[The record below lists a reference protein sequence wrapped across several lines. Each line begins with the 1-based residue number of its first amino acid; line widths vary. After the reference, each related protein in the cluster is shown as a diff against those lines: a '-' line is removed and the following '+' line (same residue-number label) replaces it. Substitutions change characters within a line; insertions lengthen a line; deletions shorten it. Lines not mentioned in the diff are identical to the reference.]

1 MNKNIFI
8 YLLFVLVILSAA
20 VSAVSA
26 SENITEPALL
36 SVGESYIAQDDTL
49 SSSIESVDNNEE
61 VLSLSN
67 EEIIEDDNVTLA
79 LSNEKSVE
87 DDNEALSLSDED
99 NAEVL
104 QYGER
109 VYTNER
115 GGDYVSL
122 SNGYTGFCT
131 EKDKTIPLKGTE
143 YYTAPQNTITHVNR
157 PGERVDNKLR
167 LAVIYYAE
175 KPEFKE
181 KINIPY
187 ALGSFTRTQ
196 QLIWY
201 LCQYD
206 ELKPYAFQYL
216 ERDSLLKN
224 AYYDI
229 IDKHNHA
236 AEGYWINEDTH
247 TINNGTHEITYEFL
261 AFKSRSTYQSLFGYK
276 KTIKEIPQTPE
287 IPKHPG
293 MIVDK
298 KSLTPNVKAGEQ
310 TKFLITVWNTGEL
323 DLGNVFVKENM
334 PADLEYAD
342 YTNKNLWR
350 KEGDIFYY
358 NNVLKVGE
366 SADFTIIF
374 NTNKTGSFT
383 NVVVAGSNETDN
395 KTTENKTTVK
405 KPGMDV
411 NKKSL
416 TPNVKAGEQT
426 KFLITVWNTGELDLG
441 NVFVKENM
449 PADLEYADYTNKNLW
464 RKEGDI
470 FYYNNVLKV
479 GESADFTIIFN
490 TNKTGSFTNVVVA
503 GSNETDNKTT
513 ENKTTVKKPGMDVNK
528 KSLTPN
534 VKAGEQTKFLITV
547 WNTGEL
553 DLGNVFVKENM
564 PADLEYADYTNKNL
578 WRKEGDIFYY
588 NNVLRVGESADFT
601 IIFNTNKTG
610 SFTNVV
616 VAGSN
621 ETENKTTEN
630 KTTVKKPDMKVE
642 KITLD
647 SLVVV
652 GEQVTF
658 EIVVSNTGQTDLSNV
673 FVEESQYDGL
683 TFDHAV
689 PNRHWSES
697 VVNGKHRWTLNSN
710 LLVGER
716 IALNV
721 VFNTTRTGT
730 FTNVVVAGSDDTE
743 NKTTENKTKVIEP
756 KLDVEKITL
765 TPMVHVGDNTSFE
778 IVVRNSGDV
787 ILTNVYVEET
797 SYEGLTYDSFV
808 RNSEWTYS
816 TVNGKHRWTL
826 NKELHPHE
834 VSQFIVIFKTTEV
847 GTFTNVVTA
856 GSDNTTEKPARNT
869 TIVYNETPEDPM
881 SNSTRNPDLSIE
893 KIAIQKLLTVG
904 QKAQFEIVVHNTGN
918 VALSKVTVYEE
929 SYTGLTYDSWN
940 DNSGMWSKNSDLSWT
955 YNGVFYP
962 GEYASFFVTFN
973 TANPGDFTNV
983 VSVDSNETPK
993 KRANDNVVVIEP
1005 SLSVEKITLNN
1016 TVNLGE
1022 QVTFEIIVHNTGS
1035 TVLTNVVVREDQF
1048 DGLTYN
1054 SYVDYT
1060 GNWKYNGD
1068 LTWTLNTPLKP
1079 GEYSGFFVVF
1089 DTTRAGDFTNIV
1101 IAKSNEVPET
1111 PARNTTKVITPE
1123 NPVPETPENPVPE
1136 TPSEPSVPVTP
1147 ENPVPVTPENPV
1159 PETPSEPSVPVT
1171 PENPVSETPSEPDKP
1186 ATPKTKAQSSKLPAT
1201 GNPLVMVLLALI
1213 ALGVAGLRRKD

>member
-36 SVGESYIAQDDTL
+36 SVGEGFIAQDDTL
-49 SSSIESVDNNEE
+49 SLSYEESIDDDQTLN
-61 VLSLSN
+61 LPN
-67 EEIIEDDNVTLA
+67 EEIIEDDNGT
-79 LSNEKSVE
+79 
-87 DDNEALSLSDED
+87 LSLSDGD
-99 NAEVL
+99 NTDVL
-104 QYGER
+104 QFGELVETNYGG
-109 VYTNER
+109 V
-115 GGDYVSL
+115 DYVQM
-122 SNGYTGFCT
+122 SNGYTVFCA
-131 EKDKTIPLKGTE
+131 DRLGTFPKKAGVQ
-143 YYTAPQNTITHVNR
+143 YYTVEQYQLIHDYTKQ
-157 PGERVDNKLR
+157 RVDNKLR
-167 LAVIYYAE
+167 LAIVYYAE
-175 KPEFKE
+175 NPAFKE
-181 KINIPY
+181 EKTLLRV
-187 ALGSFTRTQ
+187 ALGGFSRTQ
-196 QLIWY
+196 HLIWFLSHY
-201 LCQYD
+201 
-206 ELKPYAFQYL
+206 
-216 ERDSLLKN
+216 DSLDYMDYYQKN
-224 AYYDI
+224 DKLIYDAYWDVI
-229 IDKHNHA
+229 NKHNQA
-236 AEGYWINEDTH
+236 ANGYWIDENSYTY
-247 TINNGTHEITYEFL
+247 NNGTHDITYEFM
-261 AFKSRSTYQSLFGYK
+261 AFKPKDSSYQMLFGYK
-276 KTIKEIPQTPE
+276 VTIKERPYTPE
-287 IPKHPG
+287 EPETPKNPG
-293 MIVDK
+293 MIVDKKSLTPNVKVGEQTKFLITVTNTGDVALGNVFVEEQIPNGLTYADYEDKSSWRKDGNTFYYNNVLGVGKSASFTIAFNTHINGTFVNCVVAGSKETENKNANNTTTVKKPGMDVNK

-323 DLGNVFVKENM
+323 DLGNVFVKETM

-383 NVVVAGSNETDN
+383 NVVVAGSNET
-395 KTTENKTTVK
+395 
-405 KPGMDV
+405 
-411 NKKSL
+411 
-416 TPNVKAGEQT
+416 
-426 KFLITVWNTGELDLG
+426 
-441 NVFVKENM
+441 
-449 PADLEYADYTNKNLW
+449 
-464 RKEGDI
+464 
-470 FYYNNVLKV
+470 
-479 GESADFTIIFN
+479 
-490 TNKTGSFTNVVVA
+490 
-503 GSNETDNKTT
+503 
-513 ENKTTVKKPGMDVNK
+513 
-528 KSLTPN
+528 
-534 VKAGEQTKFLITV
+534 
-547 WNTGEL
+547 
-553 DLGNVFVKENM
+553 
-564 PADLEYADYTNKNL
+564 
-578 WRKEGDIFYY
+578 
-588 NNVLRVGESADFT
+588 
-601 IIFNTNKTG
+601 
-610 SFTNVV
+610 
-616 VAGSN
+616 
-621 ETENKTTEN
+621 ENKTTEN

-642 KITLD
+642 KITID
-647 SLVVV
+647 SHVVV

-716 IALNV
+716 IALKV

-743 NKTTENKTKVIEP
+743 NKTKVVEP

-893 KIAIQKLLTVG
+893 KIAIEKLLTVG

-962 GEYASFFVTFN
+962 GEYATFFVTFN

-1035 TVLTNVVVREDQF
+1035 TDLTNVVVREDQF

-1089 DTTRAGDFTNIV
+1089 DTTRAGDFVNIV
-1101 IAKSNEVPET
+1101 VAKSNEVPET
-1111 PARNTTKVITPE
+1111 PARNTTKVI
-1123 NPVPETPENPVPE
+1123 
-1136 TPSEPSVPVTP
+1136 
-1147 ENPVPVTPENPV
+1147 TPENPV

-1213 ALGVAGLRRKD
+1213 ALGAAGLRRKD

>member
-36 SVGESYIAQDDTL
+36 SVGESYIAQDDVL

-67 EEIIEDDNVTLA
+67 EEIIEDDNGTLA

-87 DDNEALSLSDED
+87 DDNGALSLSDED

-115 GGDYVSL
+115 GADHVQL
-122 SNGYTGFCT
+122 SNGYTGYCVEREMTFP
-131 EKDKTIPLKGTE
+131 KKGTE
-143 YYTAPQNTITHVNR
+143 YYTAPINTITHIKR
-157 PGERVDNKLR
+157 QGERIDNKLR
-167 LAVIYYAE
+167 LAVVYYGD
-175 KPEFKE
+175 KPGFDE
-181 KINIPY
+181 KISTNY
-187 ALGSFTRTQ
+187 ASGFSRTQ
-196 QLIWY
+196 HLIWY
-201 LCQYD
+201 LSQFDDYQ
-206 ELKPYAFQYL
+206 PYAFNNLDPQ
-216 ERDSLLKN
+216 LKN
-224 AYYDI
+224 AYDDI
-229 IDKHNHA
+229 IEKHNS
-236 AEGYWINEDTH
+236 GNFWINEDSH
-247 TINNGTHEITYEFL
+247 TFNNGTHEITYDFL
-261 AFKSRSTYQSLFGYK
+261 YLKSPSTYQSLFAYK
-276 KTIKEIPQTPE
+276 ITIKEIPQTPE

-298 KSLTPNVKAGEQ
+298 KSLTPTVKVGEQ
-310 TKFLITVWNTGEL
+310 TKFLITVTNTGDV
-323 DLGNVFVKENM
+323 DLSNVFVEEQI
-334 PADLEYAD
+334 PDGLTYAD
-342 YTNKNLWR
+342 YEDKSSWR
-350 KEGDIFYY
+350 KDGNTFYY
-358 NNVLKVGE
+358 NNILGVGQ
-366 SADFTIIF
+366 SANFTIAF
-374 NTNKTGSFT
+374 NTHYNGTFV
-383 NVVVAGSNETDN
+383 NCVVAGSDKTDN

-416 TPNVKAGEQT
+416 TP
-426 KFLITVWNTGELDLG
+426 
-441 NVFVKENM
+441 
-449 PADLEYADYTNKNLW
+449 Y
-464 RKEGDI
+464 
-470 FYYNNVLKV
+470 
-479 GESADFTIIFN
+479 
-490 TNKTGSFTNVVVA
+490 
-503 GSNETDNKTT
+503 
-513 ENKTTVKKPGMDVNK
+513 VN
-528 KSLTPN
+528 
-534 VKAGEQTKFLITV
+534 AGEQTKFLITV

-630 KTTVKKPDMKVE
+630 KTTVYNHDLKVE
-642 KITLD
+642 KITID
-647 SLVVV
+647 PIVVV

-658 EIVVSNTGQTDLSNV
+658 EIVVSNIGQSTLSNV
-673 FVEESQYDGL
+673 FIEETQYDGL

-689 PNRHWSES
+689 ANGHWSES

-730 FTNVVVAGSDDTE
+730 FTNVVVAGSDNTE

-756 KLDVEKITL
+756 KLDVQKITL

-787 ILTNVYVEET
+787 TLTNVYVEET
-797 SYEGLTYDSFV
+797 SYAGLTYDSFV

-856 GSDNTTEKPARNT
+856 GSDNTPEKPAENT

-893 KIAIQKLLTVG
+893 KIAIEKLLTVG

-918 VALSKVTVYEE
+918 VALSEVTVYEE
-929 SYTGLTYDSWN
+929 SFNGLTYDSWT
-940 DNSGMWSKNSDLSWT
+940 DSSGMWSKNSDLSWT

-962 GEYASFFVTFN
+962 GEYATFFVTFN

-983 VSVDSNETPK
+983 VSVDSNETSK
-993 KRANDNVVVIEP
+993 KRANDNVVVIQP

-1035 TVLTNVVVREDQF
+1035 TDLTNVVVREDQF

-1054 SYVDYT
+1054 SYSDYT

-1068 LTWTLNTPLKP
+1068 LTWTLNTPLKS

-1089 DTTRAGDFTNIV
+1089 DTTRVGDFTNIV

-1123 NPVPETPENPVPE
+1123 NPVPETPEDPVPE

-1147 ENPVPVTPENPV
+1147 EDPV

-1186 ATPKTKAQSSKLPAT
+1186 VTPKTKAQSKELPAT
-1201 GNPLVMVLLALI
+1201 GNPLFMVLLALI
-1213 ALGVAGLRRKD
+1213 ALGAAGLRRKD

>member
-441 NVFVKENM
+441 NVFVKE
-449 PADLEYADYTNKNLW
+449 T
-464 RKEGDI
+464 
-470 FYYNNVLKV
+470 
-479 GESADFTIIFN
+479 
-490 TNKTGSFTNVVVA
+490 
-503 GSNETDNKTT
+503 
-513 ENKTTVKKPGMDVNK
+513 
-528 KSLTPN
+528 
-534 VKAGEQTKFLITV
+534 
-547 WNTGEL
+547 
-553 DLGNVFVKENM
+553 M

-621 ETENKTTEN
+621 ETDNKTTEN

-721 VFNTTRTGT
+721 VFNTTKTGT

-893 KIAIQKLLTVG
+893 KIAIEKLLTVG

-962 GEYASFFVTFN
+962 GEYATFFVTFN
-973 TANPGDFTNV
+973 TVNPGDFTNV
-983 VSVDSNETPK
+983 VSVDSNETSK

-1123 NPVPETPENPVPE
+1123 NPVPETP
-1136 TPSEPSVPVTP
+1136 SEPS
-1147 ENPVPVTPENPV
+1147 V

-1186 ATPKTKAQSSKLPAT
+1186 ATPKTKAQSKELPAT
-1201 GNPLVMVLLALI
+1201 GNPLVLVLLALI
-1213 ALGVAGLRRKD
+1213 ALGAAGLRRKD

>member
-49 SSSIESVDNNEE
+49 SLSYEESIDDDQTLN
-61 VLSLSN
+61 LPN
-67 EEIIEDDNVTLA
+67 EEIIEDDNGT
-79 LSNEKSVE
+79 
-87 DDNEALSLSDED
+87 LSLSDGD
-99 NAEVL
+99 NTDVL
-104 QYGER
+104 QFGELVETNYG
-109 VYTNER
+109 
-115 GGDYVSL
+115 GSDYGQM
-122 SNGYTGFCT
+122 SNGYTVFCADRLGAFP
-131 EKDKTIPLKGTE
+131 KKAGVQ
-143 YYTAPQNTITHVNR
+143 YYTVEQYQLIHDYTKQ
-157 PGERVDNKLR
+157 RVDNKLR
-167 LAVIYYAE
+167 LAIVYYAE
-175 KPEFKE
+175 NPAFKE
-181 KINIPY
+181 EKTLLRV
-187 ALGSFTRTQ
+187 ALGGFSRTQ
-196 QLIWY
+196 HLIWFLSHY
-201 LCQYD
+201 
-206 ELKPYAFQYL
+206 
-216 ERDSLLKN
+216 DSLDYMDYYQKN
-224 AYYDI
+224 DKLIYDAYWDVI
-229 IDKHNHA
+229 NKHNQA
-236 AEGYWINEDTH
+236 ANGYWIDENSYTY
-247 TINNGTHEITYEFL
+247 NNGTHDITYEFM
-261 AFKSRSTYQSLFGYK
+261 AFKPKDSSYQMLFGYK
-276 KTIKEIPQTPE
+276 VTIKERPYTPE
-287 IPKHPG
+287 EPETPKNPG

-298 KSLTPNVKAGEQ
+298 KSLTPNVKVGEQ
-310 TKFLITVWNTGEL
+310 TKFLITVTNTG
-323 DLGNVFVKENM
+323 DVALGNVFVEEQIPNG
-334 PADLEYAD
+334 LTYAD
-342 YTNKNLWR
+342 YEDKSSWR
-350 KEGDIFYY
+350 KDGNTFYY
-358 NNVLKVGE
+358 NNVLGVGQ
-366 SADFTIIF
+366 SASFTIAF
-374 NTNKTGSFT
+374 NTHINGTFV
-383 NVVVAGSNETDN
+383 NCVVAGSNET
-395 KTTENKTTVK
+395 ENKNANNTTTVK

-441 NVFVKENM
+441 NVFVKE
-449 PADLEYADYTNKNLW
+449 T
-464 RKEGDI
+464 
-470 FYYNNVLKV
+470 
-479 GESADFTIIFN
+479 
-490 TNKTGSFTNVVVA
+490 
-503 GSNETDNKTT
+503 
-513 ENKTTVKKPGMDVNK
+513 
-528 KSLTPN
+528 
-534 VKAGEQTKFLITV
+534 
-547 WNTGEL
+547 
-553 DLGNVFVKENM
+553 M

-621 ETENKTTEN
+621 ETDNKTTEN

-697 VVNGKHRWTLNSN
+697 VVNGKHRWTFNFN

-743 NKTTENKTKVIEP
+743 NKTTENKTKVVEP

-893 KIAIQKLLTVG
+893 KIAIEKLLTVG

-962 GEYASFFVTFN
+962 GEYATFFVTFN
-973 TANPGDFTNV
+973 TVNPGDFTNV
-983 VSVDSNETPK
+983 VSVDSNETSK

-1123 NPVPETPENPVPE
+1123 NPVPETPSEPSVPVTPENPVPE
-1136 TPSEPSVPVTP
+1136 TPSEPS
-1147 ENPVPVTPENPV
+1147 VPVTPENPV

-1213 ALGVAGLRRKD
+1213 ALGAAGLRRKD

>member
-36 SVGESYIAQDDTL
+36 SVGEGYIAQDDTL

-67 EEIIEDDNVTLA
+67 EEIIEDDNGTLA

-109 VYTNER
+109 VYTKER
-115 GGDYVSL
+115 GADHVPL
-122 SNGYTGFCT
+122 SNGYTGYCIEREMTFPQ
-131 EKDKTIPLKGTE
+131 KDTE
-143 YYTAPQNTITHVNR
+143 YYTAPINTITHIKR
-157 PGERVDNKLR
+157 QGERIDNKLR
-167 LAVIYYAE
+167 LAVVYYGD
-175 KPEFKE
+175 KPGFDE
-181 KINIPY
+181 KIRTNY
-187 ALGSFTRTQ
+187 ASSFSRTQ
-196 QLIWY
+196 HLIWY
-201 LCQYD
+201 LSQFDDY
-206 ELKPYAFQYL
+206 KPYAFNNLDPQ
-216 ERDSLLKN
+216 LKD
-224 AYYDI
+224 AYDDVI
-229 IDKHNHA
+229 NKHNS
-236 AEGYWINEDTH
+236 GQYWINEDSH
-247 TINNGTHEITYEFL
+247 TFNNGTHEITYDFL
-261 AFKSRSTYQSLFGYK
+261 YLKSTSTYQSLFAYK

-298 KSLTPNVKAGEQ
+298 KSLTPTVKVGEQ
-310 TKFLITVWNTGEL
+310 TKFLITVTNTGDV
-323 DLGNVFVKENM
+323 DLSNVFVEEQIPNG
-334 PADLEYAD
+334 LTYAD
-342 YTNKNLWR
+342 YEDKSSWR
-350 KEGDIFYY
+350 KDGNTFYY
-358 NNVLKVGE
+358 NNVLGVGK
-366 SADFTIIF
+366 SASFTIAF
-374 NTNKTGSFT
+374 NTHINGTFV
-383 NVVVAGSNETDN
+383 NCVVAGSDETDN

-441 NVFVKENM
+441 NVFVKETM
-449 PADLEYADYTNKNLW
+449 PADLK
-464 RKEGDI
+464 
-470 FYYNNVLKV
+470 
-479 GESADFTIIFN
+479 
-490 TNKTGSFTNVVVA
+490 
-503 GSNETDNKTT
+503 
-513 ENKTTVKKPGMDVNK
+513 
-528 KSLTPN
+528 
-534 VKAGEQTKFLITV
+534 
-547 WNTGEL
+547 
-553 DLGNVFVKENM
+553 
-564 PADLEYADYTNKNL
+564 YADYTNKNL

-1123 NPVPETPENPVPE
+1123 NPVPETP
-1136 TPSEPSVPVTP
+1136 SEPS
-1147 ENPVPVTPENPV
+1147 VPVTPENPV

-1213 ALGVAGLRRKD
+1213 ALGAAGLRRKD

>member
-441 NVFVKENM
+441 NVFVKE
-449 PADLEYADYTNKNLW
+449 T
-464 RKEGDI
+464 
-470 FYYNNVLKV
+470 
-479 GESADFTIIFN
+479 
-490 TNKTGSFTNVVVA
+490 
-503 GSNETDNKTT
+503 
-513 ENKTTVKKPGMDVNK
+513 
-528 KSLTPN
+528 
-534 VKAGEQTKFLITV
+534 
-547 WNTGEL
+547 
-553 DLGNVFVKENM
+553 M

-621 ETENKTTEN
+621 ETDNKTTEN

-721 VFNTTRTGT
+721 VFNTTKTGT

-893 KIAIQKLLTVG
+893 KIAIEKLLTVG

-962 GEYASFFVTFN
+962 GEYATFFVTFN
-973 TANPGDFTNV
+973 TVNPGDFTNV
-983 VSVDSNETPK
+983 VSVDSNETSK

-1123 NPVPETPENPVPE
+1123 NPVPETPSEPSVPE
-1136 TPSEPSVPVTP
+1136 TPSEPSVPETP
-1147 ENPVPVTPENPV
+1147 SEPSVPVTPENPV

-1186 ATPKTKAQSSKLPAT
+1186 ATPKTKAQSKELPAT
-1201 GNPLVMVLLALI
+1201 GNPLVLVLLALI
-1213 ALGVAGLRRKD
+1213 ALGAAGLRRKD